1 MPTFDDYEEDFVAL
15 TAKAGCR
22 LALVGVAPPAPTAS
36 HEDGASVPS
45 SSSPHVDD
53 AAASEADS
61 LEHLQVAT
69 MLLGQASDVLDAM
82 EVELRLCVRDE
93 EDRRMYALWTIS
105 DARSRDLRRRY
116 DGCYEQCSA
125 LRAECRQARQRLR
138 RMLDSE
144 LERREKE
151 AEERLESK
159 PLDEGDTIEFGE
171 ADATRGSGDN
181 ISIKSQDD
189 GCSGGESAA
198 RSQYRSSLFDK
209 SEFTNRTL
217 TGQNATLERARRI
230 MADTEETAGSIS
242 LELARNRET
251 IESATDRV
259 GEIHG
264 MTNNAR
270 RTIKTMQ
277 RRKKWLL

>member
-1 MPTFDDYEEDFVAL
+1 
-15 TAKAGCR
+15 
-22 LALVGVAPPAPTAS
+22 
-36 HEDGASVPS
+36 
-45 SSSPHVDD
+45 
-53 AAASEADS
+53 
-61 LEHLQVAT
+61 